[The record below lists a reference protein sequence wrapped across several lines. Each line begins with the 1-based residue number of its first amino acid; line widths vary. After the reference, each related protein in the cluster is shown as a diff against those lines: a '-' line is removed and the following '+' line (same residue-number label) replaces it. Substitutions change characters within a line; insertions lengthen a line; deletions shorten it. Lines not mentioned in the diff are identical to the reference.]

1 MRARAFCIEEIKAKL
16 TPLLEEEAL
25 QLVSLFGSQSS
36 GQLHPDSDI
45 DLAFLYDEPV
55 DLLELTNK
63 VTRLLHTDRV
73 DVVDLRRANP
83 LLCLS
88 AARQGKLLY
97 EQCSGLFNRFYS
109 LSFRRYVDTKKLR
122 DARQRVDG
130 YHVNRQMK
138 SKRTRDNW
146 FFSTIAFFKNT

>member
-1 MRARAFCIEEIKAKL
+1 MSSRTFSIDGIRAKL
-16 TPLLEEEAL
+16 APLLKEEAL
-25 QLVSLFGSQSS
+25 QIVLLFGSQSS
-36 GQLHPDSDI
+36 GQVHPESDI
-45 DLAFLYDEPV
+45 DLGFLYDEPV

-83 LLCLS
+83 LLCFS

-97 EQCSGLFNRFYS
+97 ERCPGLFNRFYS

-122 DARQRVDG
+122 DARQRAIDTFLEARG
-130 YHVNRQMK
+130 R
-138 SKRTRDNW
+138 R
-146 FFSTIAFFKNT
+146 

>member
-1 MRARAFCIEEIKAKL
+1 MSSRTFSIDGIRAKL
-16 TPLLEEEAL
+16 APLLKEEAL
-25 QLVSLFGSQSS
+25 QIVLLFGSQSS
-36 GQLHPDSDI
+36 GQVHPESDI
-45 DLAFLYDEPV
+45 DLGFLYDEPV

-83 LLCLS
+83 LLCFS

-97 EQCSGLFNRFYS
+97 ERCSGLFTSFYS

-122 DARQRVDG
+122 DARQRAIDTFLEARG
-130 YHVNRQMK
+130 R
-138 SKRTRDNW
+138 R
-146 FFSTIAFFKNT
+146 